1 MAVRW
6 DTESHN
12 KESMKKDNRTRIM
25 ERRARS
31 TAALLMVSALMVAPL
46 VLPACSRPADRPNV
60 LFVVWDTVRADRLS
74 VYGCDTPT
82 TPFLEAFA
90 RGARVYD
97 NCTSTGS
104 STVPSHG
111 AMFTGL
117 LPREHGANNSF
128 KHLADAHA
136 TLAEIFRDSGYAT
149 YLFSANPHISADENF
164 SQGFDVEE
172 HPWDDRYRERAL
184 GMIRQKANPLDA
196 NTDLN
201 RMLRVNRPDN
211 WYIKNCG
218 KLAEHGLLDW
228 LGKKPEGRPYFAFLN
243 YMEAHQPYA
252 PPIEIRSRLMTPAQ
266 LERSAQIDRS
276 WINMWCY
283 TFGLHDYSAADLE
296 ILARLYDACLIE
308 LDGLF
313 EELIA
318 SLDAGGYLDNTIV
331 VLVGDHGEHLGEHHM
346 LDHQYSLYEP
356 LLRVPLIVRYPEK
369 IEAGRE
375 TRPVVNFDLFPTLL
389 ELAGLEPPSGPSRH
403 ALSLLDADADRLR
416 LAEYPS
422 DLDQPIEKVKK
433 IYSRWDPTPFRRR
446 MTALYDGAFKYIHAS
461 DGTHELYDLSVDPG
475 ETRNLIVTEGAD
487 RKRFHETLK
496 RLLNETVPFDYA
508 GADGPDLS
516 DEQIER
522 LRSLGY
528 GGGRR

>member
-1 MAVRW
+1 MQEIGGYRLTGRFAGSGAVVPVVV
-6 DTESHN
+6 
-12 KESMKKDNRTRIM
+12 
-25 ERRARS
+25 AV
-31 TAALLMVSALMVAPL
+31 LLL
-46 VLPACSRPADRPNV
+46 VLLFVPTCSRTADRPNV

-82 TPFLEAFA
+82 TPFLETFA
-90 RGARVYD
+90 REARVFE

-117 LPREHGANNSF
+117 LPREHGANNAF
-128 KHLADAHA
+128 KHLADAHS
-136 TLAEIFRDSGYAT
+136 TLAEIFQGNGYAT

-172 HPWDDRYRERAL
+172 HPWDDRYRNQAL
-184 GMIRQKANPLDA
+184 DMIRQKANPLDN

-201 RMLRVNRPDN
+201 RMLRVKRPDN

-218 KLAEHGLLDW
+218 KLAERGLLDW
-228 LGKKPEGRPYFAFLN
+228 LKKRTGAQPYFAFLN
-243 YMEAHQPYA
+243 YMEAHQPFA
-252 PPIEIRSRLMTPAQ
+252 PPIEIRSRLMTAAQ

-296 ILARLYDACLIE
+296 IMARLYDACLIE

-313 EELIA
+313 EQLIA
-318 SLDAGGYLDNTIV
+318 SLDEGGYLENTIV
-331 VLVGDHGEHLGEHHM
+331 VLVGDHGEHLGENHL

-356 LLRVPLIVRYPEK
+356 LLRVPLIIHYPEK
-369 IEAGRE
+369 LKAGRE
-375 TRPVVNFDLFPTLL
+375 ARPVVNFDLFPTLL
-389 ELAGLEPPSGPSRH
+389 ELAGLESPSGRSRH
-403 ALSLLDADADRLR
+403 ALSLLNPDADRLR

-433 IYSRWDPTPFRRR
+433 IYENWDPTPFRRR
-446 MTALYDGAFKYIHAS
+446 MTALYDGTFKYIHAS
-461 DGTHELYDLSVDPG
+461 DGTHELYDLSVDP
-475 ETRNLIVTEGAD
+475 EERRNLIAAD
-487 RKRFHETLK
+487 GVDTRRFHETLR
-496 RLLNETVPFDYA
+496 RLLNDTAPFDYA
-508 GADGPDLS
+508 GTTGQELS
-516 DEQIER
+516 EEQIER
-522 LRSLGY
+522 LRSIGY